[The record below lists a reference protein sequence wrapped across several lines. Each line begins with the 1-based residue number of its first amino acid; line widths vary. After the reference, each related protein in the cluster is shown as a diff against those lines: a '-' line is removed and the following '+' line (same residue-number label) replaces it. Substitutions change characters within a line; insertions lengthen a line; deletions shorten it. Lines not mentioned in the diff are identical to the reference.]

1 MVQLYAY
8 LLHLLT
14 AFVLLLV
21 FTFVYVKITP
31 IDEFALIRR
40 GVVAAALSLG
50 GALVGFGLTLASA
63 ITRYDQYTVVFAWA
77 ISAMVIQLL
86 TYAVVTRLLPQ
97 MNEALQNNNVA
108 MGALMGSTSLTVG
121 ILNAACLS

>member
-1 MVQLYAY
+1 M
-8 LLHLLT
+8 
-14 AFVLLLV
+14 